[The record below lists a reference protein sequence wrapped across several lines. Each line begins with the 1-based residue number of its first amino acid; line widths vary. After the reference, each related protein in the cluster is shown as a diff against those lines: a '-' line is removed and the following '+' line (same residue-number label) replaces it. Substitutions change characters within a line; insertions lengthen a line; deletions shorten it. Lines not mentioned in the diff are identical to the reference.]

1 MSDELLEVRGLKTY
15 FRQENKIFKAVD
27 GVDFTVRA
35 GEVLGIVGESGC
47 GKSVTSLS
55 IMRLLSEKGY
65 IPDGKI
71 LLDGVNLLEL
81 SEKDMNQ
88 IRGQKIAM
96 IFQDPMVS
104 LNPVFS
110 VGDQISEAIRAH
122 TKASKKEARMQALE
136 MLKKVGIPSPERRLD
151 EYPHQ
156 LSGGMRQRVMIAM
169 ALCLKPRL
177 LIADEPTT
185 ALDVTIQAQ
194 ILQLLRQLN
203 RDMGMSVMMIT
214 HDLGVI
220 ADICDRVVVMYAG
233 KVVESAEVK
242 ELFANPRHPY
252 TNGLM
257 KAIPKLNQRSDETE
271 LFTIP
276 GMVPSPDKFPEGC
289 RFADRCPYA
298 TDICR
303 STLPELQDMGAGH
316 LVACVRS
323 EELEQTLRSDKGE

>member
-276 GMVPSPDKFPEGC
+276 GMVPSPDKFPDGC